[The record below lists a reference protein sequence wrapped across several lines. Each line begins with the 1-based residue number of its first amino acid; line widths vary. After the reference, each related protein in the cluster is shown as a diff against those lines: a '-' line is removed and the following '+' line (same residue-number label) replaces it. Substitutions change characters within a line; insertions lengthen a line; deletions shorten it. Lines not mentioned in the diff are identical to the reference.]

1 MCGRLALPVSD
12 LFMTFR
18 KKTGG
23 IRKAKTERSGYM
35 AGFPHQHC
43 PQQVGLGATGF
54 WEPRALPVVDPLH
67 CLRLPPF
74 LGFPCNLVHS
84 AL

>member
-1 MCGRLALPVSD
+1 MLCGRLAVPVSD

-23 IRKAKTERSGYM
+23 IRKAKTERSVYM

-43 PQQVGLGATGF
+43 PQQVGLGATCPACGG
-54 WEPRALPVVDPLH
+54 PTALSQTPTVSGLPPAPLH
-67 CLRLPPF
+67 L
-74 LGFPCNLVHS
+74 
-84 AL
+84 